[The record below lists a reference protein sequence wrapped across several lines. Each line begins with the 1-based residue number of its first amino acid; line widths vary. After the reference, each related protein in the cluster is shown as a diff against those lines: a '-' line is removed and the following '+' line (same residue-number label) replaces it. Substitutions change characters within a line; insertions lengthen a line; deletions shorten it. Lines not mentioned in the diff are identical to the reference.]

1 MTLHIVVP
9 VKRLSEAKSRLAPVL
24 AAEERL
30 ALSWSLLRHVLGV
43 VQDAQRDLDARGAV
57 ISADAAVL
65 QAASDCGLVPLVED
79 ASGRQSDP
87 APEAALNAAVQQAAR
102 WAFKENASV
111 LLILPADLPFVTLLD
126 IQTLWQA
133 SQGLYAARAV
143 VIAPDGH
150 NSGTNALLVR
160 PPDVLDFEFG
170 PDSFHRHCRQAQR
183 LGIAYHIQRSQGL
196 GLDVDLPVDLAQYLA
211 FEQADSRVPA
221 APTDTRKLLIDAATE
236 AFLSQPGLLMRLG
249 TVGRD
254 GFPHVTPL
262 WYLYEEGVFFITTA
276 SDRVKARN
284 MLHNPRVGFAIDS
297 DQRPYC
303 GLTATGAARLVAE
316 GEAARALTRRIAAR
330 YVPAERL
337 DAMVDSLMQ
346 APRVVFAID
355 PRHVARMGS
364 WDEEAGSPARP
375 GCPSSDRPV
384 TPGGRSVGRSK
395 RAAALPGDVKG

>member
-1 MTLHIVVP
+1 MTLYIVVP

-24 AAEERL
+24 AEDERL

-43 VQDAQRDLDARGAV
+43 VQDAQGALGAHGAV

-65 QAASDCGLVPLVED
+65 QAASACGLAALVED
-79 ASGRQSDP
+79 VSVRSSDIV
-87 APEAALNAAVQQAAR
+87 PEAALNAAIEQAAR
-102 WAFKENASV
+102 WASMENASA

-133 SQGLYAARAV
+133 SQRLYAARAV

-160 PPDVLDFEFG
+160 PPDALGFEFG

-196 GLDVDLPVDLAQYLA
+196 GLDVDLPADLAQYLA
-211 FEQADSRVPA
+211 IEQADSREPA
-221 APTDTRKLLIDAATE
+221 APTDTRNLLIDSATE
-236 AFLSQPGLLMRLG
+236 AFISQPGLLMRLG

-262 WYLYEEGVFFITTA
+262 WYLYQEGVFFITTA

-297 DQRPYC
+297 DQRPYR
-303 GLTATGAARLVAE
+303 GLSATGIARLVAE
-316 GEAARALTRRIAAR
+316 GEAARPLTQRIAAR
-330 YVPAERL
+330 YVPPERL
-337 DAMVDSLMQ
+337 SAMVASLMQ
-346 APRVVFAID
+346 APRVVYAID
-355 PRHVARMGS
+355 PRQVARMGS
-364 WDEEAGSPARP
+364 WGEEAGSLLDQGVQRQ
-375 GCPSSDRPV
+375 GDR
-384 TPGGRSVGRSK
+384 
-395 RAAALPGDVKG
+395 